1 MFNYQDKIL
10 KKFRI
15 IDAVS
20 IAFNIAFLGAFAY
33 SYYLYNNSSLSGGIF
48 SIATMGCVFML
59 MLIFIN
65 RVKYKREIIVEAK
78 KEAKYD
84 KLDAILDDLK
94 IGKIVCIQSSNDIG
108 FVKMIE
114 NGKLFFYFKK
124 ENYKIERTLETGK
137 MHIKVLLNDPKM
149 SLYQN
154 GFLFVIKEQEIME
167 KGDNR

>member
-15 IDAVS
+15 IDGVS
-20 IAFNIAFLGAFAY
+20 IAFNIAFLGLFAY
-33 SYYLYNNSSLSGGIF
+33 IYYLYNTNNLSTSIF
-48 SIATMGCVFML
+48 NVATIGCVLML
-59 MLIFIN
+59 ILIFIN
-65 RVKYKREIIVEAK
+65 RVKYKREIILDAK
-78 KEAKYD
+78 KEAKYNE
-84 KLDAILDDLK
+84 LEEIIQDLK
-94 IGKIVCIQSSNDIG
+94 GGKIVCIQSSNDVG

-154 GFLFVIKEQEIME
+154 GFLFVIKEQEIM
-167 KGDNR
+167 KKRG